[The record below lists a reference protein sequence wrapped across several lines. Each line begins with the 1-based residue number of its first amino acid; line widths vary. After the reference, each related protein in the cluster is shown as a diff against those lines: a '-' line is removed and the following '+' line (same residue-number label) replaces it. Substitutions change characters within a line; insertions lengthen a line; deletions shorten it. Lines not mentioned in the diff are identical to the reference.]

1 MIRNLLIISGAGL
14 VLAIVG
20 IGGAFALGGA
30 DLTRHSWSWVVSE
43 KDDNFRFERAGPTAR
58 YQAHHRLDR

>member
-20 IGGAFALGGA
+20 IGGAFAVGGR
-30 DLTRHSWSWVVSE
+30 DLIRHERTWVITDDEAGDVVSGA
-43 KDDNFRFERAGPTAR
+43 FGV
-58 YQAHHRLDR
+58 